1 VRPRFTHLTTFRRGP
16 VALVAIAAVLGLAA
30 CGSSAAA
37 SPNTAASKTL
47 DIAYLS
53 FAVDNSY
60 DAPMLAAAQEVAN
73 GNHAN
78 VKVFDAANSPQTQY
92 SQLQDAITSRR
103 YNGIIVQPISGTGL
117 ISLVKEAIARRIKV
131 VNMDQI
137 LGSNLATDEPQ
148 VTGLSA
154 NVTFVPTKIGTQLGE
169 LVVRACQSENLNP
182 CNVGYLYDIKA
193 SALDVAISGAFNQVI
208 AADAAVH
215 VVADGQSF
223 FTPATGLTAVQD
235 MLQTYPRLN
244 LIVGSDQGIEGAA
257 QALAAADLTGKVIL
271 VGYGGSAAAL
281 AGITSGAWYGDVAQA
296 PAREGT
302 LAMQALIAALE
313 TGRPSGAINPVAGL
327 PGGGIITKAN
337 VSQFTA
343 EWAG

>member
-1 VRPRFTHLTTFRRGP
+1 VRPRFRHASKFSYVP
-16 VALVAIAAVLGLAA
+16 SSLVAIATVLGLAA

-37 SPNTAASKTL
+37 LSNTAATKPL
-47 DIAYLS
+47 NIAYLS

-60 DAPMLAAAQEVAN
+60 DAPMLAAAQAVAN
-73 GNHAN
+73 GSHAN
-78 VKVFDAANSPQTQY
+78 VKVFDADNSPQKQH
-92 SQLQDAITSRR
+92 SQLQTAIASRR
-103 YNGIIVQPISGTGL
+103 YDGIIVQPISGTGL

-137 LGSNLATDEPQ
+137 LGSNLSTDEPQ

-154 NVTFVPTKIGTQLGE
+154 NVTFVPTKIGTQLGQ

-182 CNVGYLYDIKA
+182 CNVGYLYDVKA
-193 SALDVAISGAFNQVI
+193 SALDVAISGAFDQAI
-208 AADAAVH
+208 AADPAVQ
-215 VVADGQSF
+215 VVTQGQSF
-223 FTPATGLTAVQD
+223 FTPAIGQTAVRD
-235 MLQTYPRLN
+235 MLQAHPKLS

-271 VGYGGSAAAL
+271 VGYGGSSAAL

-313 TGRPSGAINPVAGL
+313 TGKASGAINPVAGL
-327 PGGGIITKAN
+327 PAGGIITKAN
-337 VSQFTA
+337 VGQFTA